1 MAHLTAFLDYQQRL
15 KGATRLLRSAS
26 SSSDPLLAT
35 AAAKGAIVLAAAAM
49 ERFMNDALRES
60 CQLSK
65 WTSFDQL
72 SESHQAY
79 LCTQI
84 ARRIAKFDSRDGEV
98 RAFNA
103 EQRVKLRGALDE
115 CTQALAN
122 PSLWQHSPD
131 FGMFMDGTGAPEK
144 INAVIRDFDPGA
156 KSFLDTLDA
165 RAPGKAA
172 MIRALKE
179 LVDARHNAAHA
190 KTATDPSPS
199 DAKTWIVSSYWF
211 TRAIDAHLRGLHNHV
226 TSA

>member
-1 MAHLTAFLDYQQRL
+1 MAFLSAFLDYQERFR
-15 KGATRLLRSAS
+15 GATSLLRTASAAT
-26 SSSDPLLAT
+26 DPQLAT

-49 ERFMNDALRES
+49 ERFMNDAVREA

-84 ARRIAKFDSRDGEV
+84 ARRIARFDTKDGEV

-103 EQRVKLRGALDE
+103 DQRQKFRGALDE
-115 CTQALAN
+115 SMQALAN

-131 FGMFMDGTGAPEK
+131 FGMFMDGTGAPDK
-144 INAVIRDFDPGA
+144 INAVIRDFDPQRQ
-156 KSFLDTLDA
+156 SFLNTLDK

-172 MIRALKE
+172 FTRALTE

-199 DAKTWIVSSYWF
+199 DAKAWIVSSYWF
-211 TRAIDAHLRGLHNHV
+211 TRAIDAHLRKLV
-226 TSA
+226 A

>member
-1 MAHLTAFLDYQQRL
+1 MAHLTAFLDYQERFR
-15 KGATRLLRSAS
+15 GATRLLRTAS
-26 SSSDPLLAT
+26 GSSDPMLAT

-65 WTSFDQL
+65 SNSFDQL

-84 ARRIAKFDSRDGEV
+84 ARKIARFDTSEGEV
-98 RAFNA
+98 KAFNA
-103 EQRVKLRGALDE
+103 NQRMKFRSALDE
-115 CTQALAN
+115 STQALAN

-131 FGMFMDGTGAPEK
+131 FGMFMDGAGAPEK
-144 INAVIRDFDPGA
+144 INAVIRDFDPEGHT
-156 KSFLDTLDA
+156 FLNTLDA

-172 MIRALKE
+172 LTRALTE

-199 DAKTWIVSSYWF
+199 DAKTWIVSSYWV
-211 TRAIDAHLRGLHNHV
+211 TRAIDAHLRKLV
-226 TSA
+226 S